1 MCSNS
6 SLNKALFCQ
15 YEHKRSMK
23 NSRQELRWREGGCA
37 VKNSD
42 LFNLINYW
50 VLSGLKLVMKVDTQ
64 LLVLENEYLGA
75 YSV

>member
-1 MCSNS
+1 MCANS
-6 SLNKALFCQ
+6 PLNKALFCQ
-15 YEHKRSMK
+15 HAHKRSMK
-23 NSRQELRWREGGCA
+23 NSQQGLRWGEGGCV

-50 VLSGLKLVMKVDTQ
+50 VLSGLKLVMKVDIQ

>member
-1 MCSNS
+1 M
-6 SLNKALFCQ
+6 
-15 YEHKRSMK
+15 
-23 NSRQELRWREGGCA
+23 
-37 VKNSD
+37 KNSD